1 VRASTGQTSVVAALA
16 AASLT
21 LTALAACG
29 SSGDA
34 STPPPEA
41 LQVSPQNSTLLK
53 GVNRIS
59 IALLD
64 AQQNPVRVSD
74 VVVRIANPAGTVV
87 SAEPLQSIAA
97 VYGGIPVY
105 VGVVS
110 FPDIGQYEYLVSARS
125 PKGEAVSGHAF
136 VTVQAKGP
144 EVAVGA
150 HVPLVRQP
158 ILGERGVTIAKV
170 DSGVPP
176 DSWHSVTV
184 AQGVAEHRPMVLYFG
199 DPAYCPSR
207 TCGPTHEILE
217 QLCRQYC
224 NRLLFEHIETY
235 YPAGPPSTSRVNPAF
250 LAFGLSTDPW
260 VYFVN
265 ADGVVSDRYEGPVT
279 LSELQQSAQGTLLG
293 RVPAVS
299 L

>member
-1 VRASTGQTSVVAALA
+1 MRAWTTGGPAVIA
-16 AASLT
+16 LT
-21 LTALAACG
+21 LCGAVITGCAGGGGAA
-29 SSGDA
+29 
-34 STPPPEA
+34 TPPAEA

-59 IALLD
+59 VALLD
-64 AQQNPVRVSD
+64 AQQNPVNVDDVSVRV
-74 VVVRIANPAGTVV
+74 VNAAGRLV
-87 SAEPLQSIAA
+87 STEPLRGIAG

-105 VGVVS
+105 VGVVE
-110 FPDIGQYEYLVSARS
+110 FPDIGQFEYLVSARS
-125 PKGEAVSGHAF
+125 PQGAVVTGHAF
-136 VTVQAKGP
+136 VTVQASGP
-144 EVAVGA
+144 QVAVGA
-150 HVPLVRQP
+150 RVPLVRQP
-158 ILGERGVTIAKV
+158 ILGDPGVTLAEI

-176 DSWHSVTV
+176 DSWHSETV
-184 AQGVAEHRPMVLYFG
+184 AQGVAQHRPMVLFFG

-207 TCGPTHEILE
+207 TCGPTHQILE
-217 QLCRQYC
+217 QLCTQYC
-224 NRLLFEHIETY
+224 GRLLFEHIETY

-265 ADGVVSDRYEGPVT
+265 AQGIVSDRYEGPVT
-279 LSELQQSAQGTLLG
+279 LSELEESAEGTLDG